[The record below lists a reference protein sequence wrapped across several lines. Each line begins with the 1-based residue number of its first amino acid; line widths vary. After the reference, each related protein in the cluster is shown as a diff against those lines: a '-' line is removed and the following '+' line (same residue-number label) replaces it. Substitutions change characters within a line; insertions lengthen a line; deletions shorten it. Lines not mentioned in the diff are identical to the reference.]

1 MVDRDDMP
9 AILADLQSAAYLVYW
24 NKRYGESDPKLSG
37 QNFTLDGIKASELTK
52 LLQRIG
58 GPRGDGVIK
67 HLAKKNE
74 KLSDIVDIKK
84 FYVQLKNEMIDMV
97 SRRDPNFLE
106 VGNVKDLPPNY
117 TDKLGGEGSFE
128 AQKRLQAAVVKYG
141 GGGKDIDALENW
153 VDEHIADISI
163 LCEA

>member
-97 SRRDPNFLE
+97 SRRDPTFLE
-106 VGNVKDLPPNY
+106 VGNIIVAFIACDSDAEFLLNPGNCKYQIAP
-117 TDKLGGEGSFE
+117 SFN
-128 AQKRLQAAVVKYG
+128 KFLNVSNTKV
-141 GGGKDIDALENW
+141 I
-153 VDEHIADISI
+153 
-163 LCEA
+163 